1 MLIIVHTIRKH
12 QGLPIIVLIGIPIFL
27 GIAYVTPFDQ
37 PEEIEEV
44 IVEEPDGGIL
54 YFFLMIIWIIFLMR
68 ILVQIKRDTFKATQ
82 RY

>member
-1 MLIIVHTIRKH
+1 MV
-12 QGLPIIVLIGIPIFL
+12 LPIIVLIGIPIFL

>member
-1 MLIIVHTIRKH
+1 MV
-12 QGLPIIVLIGIPIFL
+12 LPIIVLIGIPIFFFF
-27 GIAYVTPFDQ
+27 AYVAPFDQ
-37 PEEIEEV
+37 PEEIEEE
-44 IVEEPDGGIL
+44 IIAEEPGGGIL